1 MLIYRKMKKILLIAA
16 IITTMI
22 ACEKNDNEEGEAIS
36 RTVCLVFIDKDSTD
50 LLNPD
55 NPNGYK
61 FSEMGLYKDPEL
73 KERRTNNAWQ
83 LGSEMT
89 CISHTNFELKLYYY
103 ILFRAQIDY
112 KEKKNG
118 ETFGCATSYLKLNET
133 TIDTVYTEIVVSE
146 GSQRLSKVVYNGED
160 ITRTGLVIKE

>member
-1 MLIYRKMKKILLIAA
+1 MKNVLLIAA
-16 IITTMI
+16 IITTML
-22 ACEKNDNEEGEAIS
+22 ACESERGCMGEVFES
-36 RTVCLVFIDKDSTD
+36 RVCLVFIDKDSTD

-89 CISHTNFELKLYYY
+89 CISHTNFELKL
-103 ILFRAQIDY
+103 
-112 KEKKNG
+112 
-118 ETFGCATSYLKLNET
+118 
-133 TIDTVYTEIVVSE
+133 
-146 GSQRLSKVVYNGED
+146 
-160 ITRTGLVIKE
+160 

>member
-1 MLIYRKMKKILLIAA
+1 MKKILLIAA

-73 KERRTNNAWQ
+73 KERHTTGWHFD
-83 LGSEMT
+83 SEMT
-89 CISHTNFELKLYYY
+89 CISHTNFELKLFYY
-103 ILFRAQIDY
+103 ILFEPPIDY

-118 ETFGCATSYLKLNET
+118 KTVGCATSYLKLNEA
-133 TIDTVYTEIVVSE
+133 TIDTVYTEVILTECSRTL
-146 GSQRLSKVVYNGED
+146 GKVVYNGED
-160 ITRTGLVIKE
+160 ITRTGLVIKQ

>member
-1 MLIYRKMKKILLIAA
+1 MKKLLLIAA

-73 KERRTNNAWQ
+73 KERRTEYWHF
-83 LGSEMT
+83 GSEMT
-89 CISHTNFELKLYYY
+89 CISHTNFELKLFYY
-103 ILFRAQIDY
+103 ILFDAPIDY

-118 ETFGCATSYLKLNET
+118 KTFGCATSYLKLNET

-160 ITRTGLVIKE
+160 ITRTGLVIKQ

>member
-22 ACEKNDNEEGEAIS
+22 ACEKNNNEEGEFIS
-36 RTVCLVFIDKDSTD
+36 KTVCLVFIDKDSTD

-73 KERRTNNAWQ
+73 KERRTEYWRYD
-83 LGSEMT
+83 SEMG